1 MKNRKIYFF
10 ITLIGIAVILVY
22 LLMPHQIK
30 IKKSN
35 ELLTE
40 IQFEHSK
47 LDIGDIKLGDKK
59 EFIFKYKNMG
69 ENPLIL
75 KNVQMTCGCTNAT
88 WSKTP
93 LLKLQEDK
101 IIGTFTAESEGKFQ
115 KSIYVVCN
123 IFSKMCILTIEGR
136 VITH

>member
-1 MKNRKIYFF
+1 
-10 ITLIGIAVILVY
+10 
-22 LLMPHQIK
+22 
-30 IKKSN
+30 
-35 ELLTE
+35 
-40 IQFEHSK
+40 
-47 LDIGDIKLGDKK
+47 
-59 EFIFKYKNMG
+59 MG

-75 KNVQMTCGCTNAT
+75 KNVQMTCGCINAT